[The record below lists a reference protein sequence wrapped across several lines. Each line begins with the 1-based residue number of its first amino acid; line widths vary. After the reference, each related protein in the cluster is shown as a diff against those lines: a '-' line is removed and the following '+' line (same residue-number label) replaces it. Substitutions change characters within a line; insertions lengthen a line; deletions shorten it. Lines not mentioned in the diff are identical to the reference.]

1 VNSGLPTASRKFYWG
16 FLSMNKMTQTIFQ
29 FSAALGLLLLSSL
42 SHAQPKSTEALLLG
56 SPYGE
61 FCTMCEAFVVCL
73 PESDV
78 NAPQKITALPTS
90 ENFTLYYFP
99 TRTFWQQIY
108 TIWEWFSMMF
118 VPMNTHDR
126 PLEIY
131 QPDANGS
138 LTHTLA
144 GTGFSVDPPQITV
157 PDGIIQRDNGK
168 WLNANNQAKGQC
180 YRLPLWETLDAV
192 AKRLPQKQNTDEGKN
207 HE

>member
-1 VNSGLPTASRKFYWG
+1 MYRITKNSIQFIAAIYLIVFS
-16 FLSMNKMTQTIFQ
+16 TIN
-29 FSAALGLLLLSSL
+29 
-42 SHAQPKSTEALLLG
+42 HAQPKSTEALLLG

-73 PESDV
+73 PESEVDV
-78 NAPQKITALPTS
+78 TQPVKALPS
-90 ENFTLYYFP
+90 NGNFTLYYFP

-144 GTGFSVDPPQITV
+144 GTGFSVEPPQITV

-168 WLNANNQAKGQC
+168 WLDANKQAKGQC
-180 YRLPLWETLDAV
+180 YRLPLWATLDAV
-192 AKRLPQKQNTDEGKN
+192 AKRLPQKLNNAEGAN